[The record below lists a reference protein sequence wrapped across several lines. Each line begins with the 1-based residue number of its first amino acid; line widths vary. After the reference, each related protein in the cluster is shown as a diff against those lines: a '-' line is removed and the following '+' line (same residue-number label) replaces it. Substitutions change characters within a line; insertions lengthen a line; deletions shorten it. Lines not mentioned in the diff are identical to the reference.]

1 LAEGNEPEVVNN
13 AVILLPDS
21 SAVRRPVEG
30 GSRTALTA
38 DVSFYDPWK
47 NKWEPGKA
55 EDNKITLPDFTRSLV
70 VRMRY

>member
-1 LAEGNEPEVVNN
+1 LADGKEPEVVNK

-21 SAVRRPVEG
+21 G
-30 GSRTALTA
+30 KDLNNA

-55 EDNKITLPDFTRSLV
+55 EDNKISLPDFTRSLV
-70 VRMRY
+70 VRIRY